1 MLISCYFGV
10 ASYNMSVLTNYNIY
24 ASTVKWSCDAT
35 LISTATNLT
44 CTRLLLVLQA
54 FKGI

>member
-10 ASYNMSVLTNYNIY
+10 ALYNMSVLTNYNIY
-24 ASTVKWSCDAT
+24 ASTVNWSCDAT

-44 CTRLLLVLQA
+44 CTRLLLVLQVLQ
-54 FKGI
+54 GI